1 MRSGDK
7 SRAQGEASSA
17 FGTNGLASGT
27 GSGAYGMQNTA
38 SGAASNAFGVGN
50 VASGERSTAL
60 GNWTVAS
67 GGYSSAFGFQSKA
80 LNFGSTAIGFM
91 AVADRDYAVWVGAAG
106 SERQI
111 IHLADGTQA
120 TDAVNLRQLQAGDA
134 QTLAAANA
142 YTDVQ
147 VASVAGAAAAGALDA
162 AKDYADAG
170 DAATLASANAYT
182 DAKAAGAAAGAL
194 GAARDYADAGDA
206 ATLASARD
214 YTDVTATRTL
224 ASANAYTDQK
234 FAGWNDPVHPVPRR
248 RGSPFKPYGCTHRP
262 HGRDG
267 QRDDEHERQPCR
279 HPYTEQV
286 GRGRGFPG
294 WAQGRIHWLPACSQ
308 RARGVHHW
316 RLVQRQRQIR
326 RHGRWLRLVIGRW
339 EQWGWACRGP

>member
-1 MRSGDK
+1 
-7 SRAQGEASSA
+7 
-17 FGTNGLASGT
+17 
-27 GSGAYGMQNTA
+27 MQNTA
-38 SGAASNAFGVGN
+38 SGAASHAFGVGN

-67 GGYSSAFGFQSKA
+67 GGYSSAFGFQSQA
-80 LNFGSTAIGFM
+80 LNFGSTAIGYM
-91 AVADRDYAVWVGAAG
+91 AVADRDYAVSVGAAG

-142 YTDVQ
+142 YTDAQ

-214 YTDVTATRTL
+214 YTDTTATRTL

-234 FAGWNDPVHPVPRR
+234 FAGWNDQFTQFRNDVDRR
-248 RGSPFKPYGCTHRP
+248 FSHMDARIDRMGAMGSAMMNMSASLAGIHTQNKLGVGVGFQG
-262 HGRDG
+262 GRKAVSIG
-267 QRDDEHERQPCR
+267 
-279 HPYTEQV
+279 Y
-286 GRGRGFPG
+286 
-294 WAQGRIHWLPACSQ
+294 Q
-308 RARGVHHW
+308 RAVSERAAFT
-316 RLVQRQRQIR
+316 
-326 RHGRWLRLVIGRW
+326 IGGSSSGSDKSVGMGGGF
-339 EQWGWACRGP
+339 GW